1 MIIKRSKIRFLFG
14 PNTGE
19 EVSSNAEVD
28 DIYGTP
34 EVSDDD
40 IPASIRREMGDTSAG
55 DEIDFSESEGEL
67 DDQQAPG
74 SDVTNR
80 EIEDTSGTA
89 AAASTPE
96 DSAKS
101 VQPTDGEDR
110 TAKLLESLVERLAP
124 RTHES
129 KELTAEQKAEFE
141 RQIKEFTQPVSVTRE
156 ILEEMGF
163 EDPSP
168 KQIAAYQ
175 KLHQATV
182 TNAVRLAQIA
192 FEQSMDPIRQQVQVL
207 GHHVSTQ
214 QEKVAVETF
223 YSQFEDLKPHSKLVD
238 MVSKQVASD
247 QEWLQGKSFQDVA
260 KRVANDTKALL
271 AELGVG
277 KTGQTSQSGAN
288 RGAVPP
294 KSAAPSMQT
303 LGGSG
308 RSSGKG
314 SGGGNNSDPSD
325 ADIYT

>member
-19 EVSSNAEVD
+19 EVSNNTETD
-28 DIYGTP
+28 DIYDAP
-34 EVSDDD
+34 DVSDDE
-40 IPASIRREMGDTSAG
+40 IPEAIRREMGDTSVG
-55 DEIDFSESEGEL
+55 DELDFNESEGEL
-67 DDQQAPG
+67 DDQQASG

-96 DSAKS
+96 DSAKG

-124 RTHES
+124 RTQES
-129 KELTAEQKAEFE
+129 KELTAEQKADME
-141 RQIKEFTQPVSVTRE
+141 RQLREFTQPVSVTRE
-156 ILEEMGF
+156 ILEEMGY

-168 KQIAAYQ
+168 KQIAAHQ
-175 KLHQATV
+175 KMFQAAV
-182 TNAVRLAQIA
+182 TNAVRLSQIA
-192 FEQSMDPIRQQVQVL
+192 FEQSMDPIRQQVEVL

-223 YSQFEDLKPHSKLVD
+223 YSQFEDLKPHSKIVD

-247 QEWLQGKSFQDVA
+247 QQWLQGRSFADVA
-260 KRVANDTKALL
+260 KRVADDTKALL

-277 KTGQTSQSGAN
+277 KSGQTSQSGAN
-288 RGAVPP
+288 RGAVSP